1 MMQKK
6 LIYILTGIIIGGVSM
21 LCYDKFI
28 NKDNQSNNVLKIP
41 FDGLMVIP
49 YNDDI
54 LNNFMQEHNDLYIEF
69 HEEKFL
75 IKKGEAFDYGGA
87 IKSKNGMIGDIPSK
101 SFDDLEKG
109 KYLVQYVVVDE
120 NNSKK
125 RKEYVKLLIVY

>member
-54 LNNFMQEHNDLYIEF
+54 LNNFIENALPF
-69 HEEKFL
+69 
-75 IKKGEAFDYGGA
+75 
-87 IKSKNGMIGDIPSK
+87 
-101 SFDDLEKG
+101 
-109 KYLVQYVVVDE
+109 
-120 NNSKK
+120 
-125 RKEYVKLLIVY
+125 